1 MFLAAI
7 KVFFCCN
14 NLPHRIYIRLRFLFS
29 SFSLFSLFFLARET
43 KVSGSFLCSLVFRTC
58 ERCKIESL
66 AKFEIFFCCHE
77 CASFGSEGLIL
88 FWFLFCVLFV
98 CLFVSV
104 SVFQRSRL
112 SPIDYMLFFISSLL
126 PDSCS
131 FL

>member
-1 MFLAAI
+1 
-7 KVFFCCN
+7 
-14 NLPHRIYIRLRFLFS
+14 
-29 SFSLFSLFFLARET
+29 
-43 KVSGSFLCSLVFRTC
+43 
-58 ERCKIESL
+58 
-66 AKFEIFFCCHE
+66 
-77 CASFGSEGLIL
+77 LIL